1 MVISHTS
8 HSHALTNVLAA
19 VFLAGGLMAGIGT
32 ASSQESQPWK
42 VTGKILGE
50 SRKTGDPKK
59 SEDVSGVACAMT
71 DLPRVCIIVDDET
84 QGAQVVILKNG
95 ELVAGDF
102 IRLISTVFED
112 APLELDAE
120 GVTYADGV
128 YYVIGSHGRPRHAD
142 GNKEVRNVARA
153 EATRHVF
160 RIALSS
166 DAVDKETGRVTVA
179 PDVRNS
185 TRLGEFIKA
194 QPDLKGWF
202 DEALEDNGLTV
213 EGLAAHDGKLYVGM
227 RGPVLAG
234 GNAVILEVPIAAV
247 FNGLPAEGI
256 LYKLNLGKD
265 TSGNLRGIRD
275 LVPYMGSFLVL
286 AGPVNDPPDGYR
298 IRKGDYTVMSWNGTG
313 ITGRFDLEGYG
324 EKVKPETLLPLEEKV
339 GKFRALI
346 LFDGPDEGRPTPV
359 TVDLRQDG

>member
-1 MVISHTS
+1 
-8 HSHALTNVLAA
+8 
-19 VFLAGGLMAGIGT
+19 MASIGT
-32 ASSQESQPWK
+32 ASSQTSEPWK
-42 VTGKILGE
+42 VDGRILGE
-50 SRKTGDPKK
+50 PGKTGNPGK
-59 SEDVSGVACAMT
+59 SEDVSGMACAMT
-71 DLPRVCIIVDDET
+71 GFPQVCIVVDDET

-95 ELVAGDF
+95 GLVAGDF
-102 IRLISTVFED
+102 IRLISTAFED
-112 APLELDAE
+112 DLLELDAE

-128 YYVIGSHGRPRHAD
+128 YYVIGSHGRPRHED
-142 GNKEVRNVARA
+142 GRKEARNVARA

-160 RIALSS
+160 RIAFSP
-166 DAVDKETGRVTVA
+166 DGVDRETGRIKVA
-179 PDVRNS
+179 PDIRDS
-185 TRLGEFIKA
+185 TRLGEIIKA
-194 QPDLKGWF
+194 QPDLKGRF

-227 RGPVLAG
+227 RGPVLPG

-247 FNGLPAEGI
+247 FDGLPGEGV

-286 AGPVNDPPDGYR
+286 AGPVTDPPDGYG
-298 IRKGDYTVMSWNGTG
+298 IRKGDYTVMSWNRTG

-324 EKVKPETLLPLEEKV
+324 DKVKPEAILPLEETV

-359 TVDLRQDG
+359 AVELRQDG